1 MKRSIFLG
9 IALGISATSFG
20 QSPVTSDPRLA
31 KNVIVMIGDGTGLAQ
46 WWAAQAARPDS
57 SLAVFS
63 MADAL
68 GLSLTSSASN
78 FITDSGA
85 GATAIS
91 IGEKTQN
98 RMIGV
103 AADSM
108 PRETLLEF
116 YKKQGKS
123 TGIVVTCG
131 LTHATPAA
139 FYAHVP
145 SRYMAPEI
153 AEYFYQ
159 GQVDFAVG
167 GDYPLFSEKR
177 LQKAGYKVAIGLD
190 EIEQANCPQIVG
202 FYSKDKEV
210 PSMQNGRGNF
220 LTRSTDKAL
229 THLSQNDSAGF
240 FLLIEGSQIDWGG
253 HDNNSE
259 YVVQEALDFD
269 RCIHRVMDFAKQ
281 NGQTLVIVTADHETG
296 GMSLVDYDT
305 EHTRASAAWST
316 HEHSGIPVP
325 VFAT

>member
-131 LTHATPAA
+131 LT
-139 FYAHVP
+139 
-145 SRYMAPEI
+145 
-153 AEYFYQ
+153 
-159 GQVDFAVG
+159 
-167 GDYPLFSEKR
+167 
-177 LQKAGYKVAIGLD
+177 
-190 EIEQANCPQIVG
+190 
-202 FYSKDKEV
+202 
-210 PSMQNGRGNF
+210 
-220 LTRSTDKAL
+220 
-229 THLSQNDSAGF
+229 
-240 FLLIEGSQIDWGG
+240 
-253 HDNNSE
+253 
-259 YVVQEALDFD
+259 
-269 RCIHRVMDFAKQ
+269 
-281 NGQTLVIVTADHETG
+281 
-296 GMSLVDYDT
+296 
-305 EHTRASAAWST
+305 
-316 HEHSGIPVP
+316 
-325 VFAT
+325 